1 MSSVSGT
8 LITRNYTS
16 FLGVDFSNRK
26 DEVSVRRSPDALN
39 VWKNYSST
47 AGRCIETRPGLE
59 LETEFNNKIYGIFQ
73 YDINR
78 DTHLIVHSGTKLYDY
93 FNDTKT
99 LIYEGL
105 NPAESHG
112 FVYSNIFFFK
122 DGINYLEYNGE
133 TCSSVVGYIPRTTIS
148 KEPAGGGVSLEDVNL
163 LSDYRKN
170 EFTADGEST
179 KYYLDTKNIDNN
191 YVPEVWVDGVKKTI
205 TTDYTVNYTG
215 DALGSY
221 IEFNTAPSK
230 PLTEGQDNV
239 IIQFK
244 KAVSGYKNRIL
255 KCTLLEV
262 FDNRVFF
269 SGNVDY
275 PSTIFHSSLNNPRYV
290 SDTDYYNEGMDA
302 SKVKSMVVGNNAIWV
317 LKEPSSANTTIYY
330 HTPAIDSE
338 LGKTYP
344 SQHSSI
350 SVGCVS
356 KGINFNDDIVF
367 FSHMGLE
374 GISGDITTEQVVN
387 HRSSFIDSK
396 LLNET
401 NYKDVKLV
409 EWQGYLLVIIDN
421 HIYLADSRQKS
432 AVNDHWEYEWFYWQ
446 MSENITYAS
455 VINDVLYLCSDN
467 KLYIL
472 EEKDIEAYWTTIE
485 DEFNYPQYQ
494 KITNKKGCVVDLEGN
509 ITISVKVDNKN
520 FEKINEYKNIK
531 GFVVP
536 RIKEKK
542 WKSIQIK
549 FSSNKR
555 FNLYSSTLESYV
567 GSYIKR

>member
-1 MSSVSGT
+1 MSSISGT
-8 LITRNYTS
+8 LITRNYTT

-26 DEVSVRRSPDALN
+26 DEISVRRSPDALN
-39 VWKNYSST
+39 VWKNYKST
-47 AGRCIETRPGLE
+47 AGRSIETRPDLE
-59 LETEFNNKIYGIFQ
+59 LETEFDNVIYGIFQ

-93 FNDTKT
+93 FNGVKT
-99 LIYEGL
+99 LIKESL

-112 FVYSNIFFFK
+112 FVYSNIFFLK
-122 DGINYLEYNGE
+122 DGINYVEYDGS
-133 TCSSVVGYIPRTTIS
+133 TCTDVVGYIPRTTIS
-148 KEPAGGGVSLEDVNL
+148 KTPNGGGVSLEDINL

-170 EFTADGEST
+170 EFTADGTST
-179 KYYLDTKNIDNN
+179 RYYLDTDNIDDD
-191 YVPEVWVDGVKKTI
+191 YVPEVWVNGIKKTI

-221 IEFNTAPSK
+221 IEFINAPSE
-230 PLTEGQDNV
+230 PLTDGQDNV

-244 KAVSGYKNRIL
+244 KAVNGYKNRIL
-255 KCTLLEV
+255 RCTLLEV

-275 PSTIFHSSLNNPRYV
+275 PSTIFHSSLNNPRYI

-302 SKVKSMVVGNNAIWV
+302 SKVKDMVVGNNALWV

-330 HTPAIDSE
+330 HTPAIDSQ

-350 SVGCVS
+350 SVGCIS
-356 KGINFNDDIVF
+356 RGINFNDDIVF
-367 FSHMGLE
+367 FSNMGLE
-374 GISGDITTEQVVN
+374 GITGDITKEQILG
-387 HRSSFIDSK
+387 HRSSFIDSR
-396 LLNET
+396 LLNEI
-401 NYKDVKLV
+401 NYKNLKLV

-432 AVNDHWEYEWFYWQ
+432 AINDHWEYEWFYWE

-455 VINDVLYLCSDN
+455 VINDELYLCSD
-467 KLYIL
+467 KKIYIM
-472 EEKDIEAYWTTIE
+472 EEKDLFSYWTTIE

-494 KITNKKGCVVDLEGN
+494 KITNKKGCVVDLEGDL
-509 ITISVKVDNKN
+509 TIEVKVDNGN
-520 FEKINEYKNIK
+520 FEKINDYKNKK
-531 GFVVP
+531 GFVVA
-536 RIKEKK
+536 RIKKKK
-542 WKSIQIK
+542 WKSIQMK
-549 FSSNKR
+549 FSSKKR

>member
-1 MSSVSGT
+1 MSSISGT
-8 LITRNYTS
+8 LITRNYTT

-26 DEVSVRRSPDALN
+26 DEISVRRSPDALN
-39 VWKNYSST
+39 VWKNYKST
-47 AGRCIETRPGLE
+47 AGRSIETRPDLE
-59 LETEFNNKIYGIFQ
+59 LETEFDNVIYGIFQ

-93 FNDTKT
+93 FNGVKT
-99 LIYEGL
+99 LIKESL

-112 FVYSNIFFFK
+112 FVYSNIFFLK
-122 DGINYLEYNGE
+122 DGINYVEYDGS
-133 TCSSVVGYIPRTTIS
+133 TCTDVVGYIPRTTIS
-148 KEPAGGGVSLEDVNL
+148 KTPNGGGVSLEDINL

-170 EFTADGEST
+170 EYTADGTST
-179 KYYLDTKNIDNN
+179 RYYLDTDNIDDD
-191 YVPEVWVDGVKKTI
+191 YVPEVWVNGIKKTI

-221 IEFNTAPSK
+221 IEFINAPSE
-230 PLTEGQDNV
+230 PLTDGQDNV

-244 KAVSGYKNRIL
+244 KAVNGYKSRIL
-255 KCTLLEV
+255 RCTLLEV

-275 PSTIFHSSLNNPRYV
+275 PSTIFHSSLNNPRYI

-302 SKVKSMVVGNNAIWV
+302 SKVKDMVVGNNALWV

-330 HTPAIDSE
+330 HTPAIDSQ

-350 SVGCVS
+350 SVGCIS
-356 KGINFNDDIVF
+356 RGINFNDDIVF
-367 FSHMGLE
+367 FSNMGLE
-374 GISGDITTEQVVN
+374 GITGDITKEQILG
-387 HRSSFIDSK
+387 HRSSFVDSR

-401 NYKDVKLV
+401 NYKNLKLV

-432 AVNDHWEYEWFYWQ
+432 AINDHWEYEWFYWE

-455 VINDVLYLCSDN
+455 VINDELYLCSD
-467 KLYIL
+467 KKIYIM
-472 EEKDIEAYWTTIE
+472 EEKDLFSYWTTIE

-494 KITNKKGCVVDLEGN
+494 KITNKKGCVVDLEGDL
-509 ITISVKVDNKN
+509 TIEVKVDNGN
-520 FEKINEYKNIK
+520 FEKINDYKNKK
-531 GFVVP
+531 GFVVA
-536 RIKEKK
+536 RIKKKK
-542 WKSIQIK
+542 WKSIQMK
-549 FSSNKR
+549 FSSKKR

>member
-16 FLGVDFSNRK
+16 FLGVDFSNRR
-26 DEVSVRRSPDALN
+26 DEISVRRSPDALN
-39 VWKNYSST
+39 VWKNYKST
-47 AGRCIETRPGLE
+47 AGRCIETRPDIDLKE
-59 LETEFNNKIYGIFQ
+59 EFTNTIYGIFQ

-93 FNDTKT
+93 FNNTKT
-99 LIYEGL
+99 LIKEGL

-112 FVYSNIFFFK
+112 FVYSNIFFLK
-122 DGINYLEYNGE
+122 DGINYVEYDGS
-133 TCSSVVGYIPRTTIS
+133 TCTDVVGYIPRTTIS
-148 KEPAGGGVSLEDVNL
+148 KTPNGGGVSLEDINL

-170 EFTADGEST
+170 EFTADGTST
-179 KYYLDTKNIDNN
+179 RYYLDTANIDDD
-191 YVPEVWVDGVKKTI
+191 YVPEVWVNGVKKTI

-221 IEFNTAPSK
+221 IDFITAPSE
-230 PLTEGQDNV
+230 PLTDGQDNV

-244 KAVSGYKNRIL
+244 KAVNGYKNRIL
-255 KCTLLEV
+255 RCTLLEV

-269 SGNVDY
+269 SGNADY
-275 PSTIFHSSLNNPRYV
+275 PSTIFHSSLNNPRYI

-302 SKVKSMVVGNNAIWV
+302 SKVKDMVVGNNALWV

-330 HTPAIDSE
+330 HTPAIDSQ

-350 SVGCVS
+350 SVGCIS
-356 KGINFNDDIVF
+356 RGINFNDDIVF
-367 FSHMGLE
+367 FSNMGLE
-374 GISGDITTEQVVN
+374 GITGDITKEQILG
-387 HRSSFIDSK
+387 HRSSFVDSK

-401 NYKDVKLV
+401 NYKNLKLV
-409 EWQGYLLVIIDN
+409 EWQGYLLVIVDN
-421 HIYLADSRQKS
+421 KIYLADSRQKS
-432 AVNDHWEYEWFYWQ
+432 AINDHWEYEWFYWE

-455 VINDVLYLCSDN
+455 VINDELYLCSD
-467 KLYIL
+467 KKIYVM
-472 EEKDIEAYWTTIE
+472 EEKDLFSYWTTIE

-494 KITNKKGCVVDLEGN
+494 KITNKKGCVVDLEGDL
-509 ITISVKVDNKN
+509 TIEVKVDNGN
-520 FEKINEYKNIK
+520 FEKINDYKNKK
-531 GFVVP
+531 GFVVA
-536 RIKEKK
+536 RIKKKK
-542 WKSIQIK
+542 WKSIQMK
-549 FSSNKR
+549 FSSSKR
-555 FNLYSSTLESYV
+555 FSLYSSTLESYI